1 MYLVGF
7 DTDLDGVVDDTLNG
21 DENLHRPEISK
32 RSTFVCLVGSI
43 KDDGDSSKDGMISGL
58 TFFG

>member
-1 MYLVGF
+1 MGFLILYLVGF

-32 RSTFVCLVGSI
+32 RSTFVCLVDLKMARSPV
-43 KDDGDSSKDGMISGL
+43 
-58 TFFG
+58 